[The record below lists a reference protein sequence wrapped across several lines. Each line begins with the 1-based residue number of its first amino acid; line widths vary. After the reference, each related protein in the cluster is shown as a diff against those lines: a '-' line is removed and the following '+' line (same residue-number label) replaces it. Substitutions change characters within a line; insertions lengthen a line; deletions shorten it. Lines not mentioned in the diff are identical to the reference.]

1 MGEHVAYAAERRA
14 LQRRTLL
21 VLYLTYGTFY
31 LSRKADAVV
40 KGALH
45 EKHGFSVEDLA
56 ASDTVYLCVY
66 TVCLGLSG
74 LLGNYVR
81 SNVLLA
87 SGLVALAFTS
97 LLKSQVTTPRA
108 FAATQVLH
116 AVFQSFGWPTCIK
129 LVGIF
134 VTENRGFVMGVWT
147 TCQSLG
153 GILGAVWAT
162 MMVARY
168 GWQWAYLYHVP
179 LMLALAVVVFLTI
192 TDDTEP
198 AGARAGAS
206 AEEPDGAGRAEALLR
221 KEDREMAAGGPAS
234 ASASASASEHDDDN
248 AKQQKPSLRRV
259 LAIPGVVPI
268 SVAYFFLKFLR
279 YALLMWL
286 PFYYLEGLH
295 FSQQTAGYMSS
306 SFELGGMVGTPLIG
320 YASDR
325 YFKGRRDL
333 TSAWFMAGASVM
345 LVVCVAFAQGGV
357 LVNATS
363 MVAVGV
369 LVIGP
374 DSILSGTIAQDLGSA
389 SPMGPQVIGMLA
401 GLINSVGSCG
411 SIFQS
416 YATAYISERYGWGV
430 LFSIFV
436 ACSTLSALILFGVAE
451 RKRLGAVNNGPTK
464 LALGAALACA
474 ALFAWSR

>member
-1 MGEHVAYAAERRA
+1 
-14 LQRRTLL
+14 
-21 VLYLTYGTFY
+21 
-31 LSRKADAVV
+31 
-40 KGALH
+40 
-45 EKHGFSVEDLA
+45 LA
-56 ASDTVYLCVY
+56 AAGVGAEQTGHLP
-66 TVCLGLSG
+66 
-74 LLGNYVR
+74 
-81 SNVLLA
+81 
-87 SGLVALAFTS
+87 
-97 LLKSQVTTPRA
+97 VT
-108 FAATQVLH
+108 
-116 AVFQSFGWPTCIK
+116 
-129 LVGIF
+129 
-134 VTENRGFVMGVWT
+134 
-147 TCQSLG
+147 
-153 GILGAVWAT
+153 
-162 MMVARY
+162 
-168 GWQWAYLYHVP
+168 
-179 LMLALAVVVFLTI
+179 
-192 TDDTEP
+192 
-198 AGARAGAS
+198 
-206 AEEPDGAGRAEALLR
+206 
-221 KEDREMAAGGPAS
+221 
-234 ASASASASEHDDDN
+234 HDDDN

-286 PFYYLEGLH
+286 PYYYLEGLH

-333 TSAWFMAGASVM
+333 TSAWFMAGASAM

-357 LVNATS
+357 VVNATS

-389 SPMGPQVIGMLA
+389 SPMGPQVIGTLA

-436 ACSTLSALILFGVAE
+436 ACSTISALILFWVAE
-451 RKRLGAVNNGPTK
+451 RKRVGVDNSQTRLVLGV
-464 LALGAALACA
+464 ALICA
-474 ALFAWSR
+474 ALFALSR